1 MKLYFWTK
9 LSSQL
14 TFKTHYSSK
23 IMRNTTS
30 LTWTYLPIL
39 YWIKLT
45 ATERMMDQTNKLM
58 V

>member
-1 MKLYFWTK
+1 VG
-9 LSSQL
+9 SQL
-14 TFKTHYSSK
+14 ISKTHYSSK
-23 IMRNTTS
+23 IMRNITS

-39 YWIKLT
+39 DWIKLT